1 MSTFLQRFK
10 SHVPVRSV
18 VGFCIGTVILFT
30 LATPLIYSLEF
41 TYEKWSPRT
50 VWFHYSEVIPVKSEF
65 KQGETLRFNSIASF
79 YKHQNIQWFD
89 TLYCSDG
96 ELTTKYQTQVFPRD
110 RSEPTPPNESTID
123 DEKTWQYT
131 EEAVG
136 SHEIE
141 CNVCGTVVSETPIFN
156 QKKTQDWGCTEWF
169 GVNR

>member
-65 KQGETLRFNSIASF
+65 KQGRLYVLIQLPAFISIKTFNGSIRC
-79 YKHQNIQWFD
+79 IV
-89 TLYCSDG
+89 LM
-96 ELTTKYQTQVFPRD
+96 
-110 RSEPTPPNESTID
+110 
-123 DEKTWQYT
+123 
-131 EEAVG
+131 
-136 SHEIE
+136 
-141 CNVCGTVVSETPIFN
+141 
-156 QKKTQDWGCTEWF
+156 
-169 GVNR
+169 VN